1 MYEYAT
7 AIGIDI
13 GRTMIRTSLVRYGG
27 EIISDYSYIF
37 DSIPDKDGLVSKIL
51 EAVSKIRNEARN
63 KKINPLCIGIAAK
76 GFVNY
81 REGIIY
87 GPDQGIEGWRDVQL
101 GKIISS
107 ETGLPVYVDNDAKLM
122 AIAELFKGA
131 GKGFQNIVFVA
142 LRSGIGGALIIDGK
156 LYRGSDNAG
165 GEIGQMSIDVSGEY
179 SDKGIRG
186 SLEYYASSVAL
197 VNDYLLLSGKI
208 KEEEGKHG
216 NKIRARDVFELS
228 YKGDDHA
235 KTAVRNNA
243 HYVGAGLA
251 NLVSIFAPDLI
262 ILGGGMAMAR
272 DEYFNMV
279 RDSLVSNTIEYCRQN
294 VRIVKA
300 KLGFHA
306 SLMGAGIYA
315 LTRLDGKYI

>member
-1 MYEYAT
+1 MYKYAT

-27 EIISDYSYIF
+27 EIISDYSYTCDRITGR
-37 DSIPDKDGLVSKIL
+37 DSLVSMIL
-51 EAVSKIRNEARN
+51 EAVSKIRNEAKN

-76 GFVNY
+76 GLVNY

-87 GPDQGIEGWRDVQL
+87 GPDQGVEGWRDVHL

-107 ETGLPVYVDNDAKLM
+107 ETGLPAYVDNDAKLM

-131 GKGFQNIVFVA
+131 GKGFDNIIFVA

-165 GEIGQMSIDVSGEY
+165 GEIGQMSIEVSGEY

-186 SLEYYASSVAL
+186 SLEHYASSVAL
-197 VNDYLLLSGKI
+197 VNDYLVLSGKI
-208 KEEEGKHG
+208 KDGATNLK
-216 NKIRARDVFELS
+216 NSIRARDVFELS
-228 YKGDDHA
+228 YKGDDQA
-235 KTAVRNNA
+235 KKAVRKNA
-243 HYVGAGLA
+243 GYVGAGLA
-251 NLVSIFAPDLI
+251 NMVSIFAPDLI

-272 DEYFNMV
+272 EEYFEMV
-279 RDSLVSNTIEYCRQN
+279 RKSVVSNTLEYCRQN
-294 VRIVKA
+294 VRIVRA

-315 LTRLDGKYI
+315 LTRLDGKQI

>member
-13 GRTMIRTSLVRYGG
+13 GRTMIRTALVRYGG

-37 DSIPDKDGLVSKIL
+37 DSIPVRDNLLSKIL
-51 EAVSKIRNEARN
+51 VAITKIRNEAKV
-63 KKINPLCIGIAAK
+63 KKLNPLCIGIAAK

-81 REGIIY
+81 RKGIIY
-87 GPDQGIEGWRDVQL
+87 GPDQGIEGWRDVHL
-101 GKIISS
+101 AKIISS

-131 GKGFQNIVFVA
+131 GEGYDNIIFVA

-186 SLEYYASSVAL
+186 SLEHYASSVAL
-197 VNDYLLLSGKI
+197 VNDYLELSGK
-208 KEEEGKHG
+208 KNDDYGTRE

-235 KTAVRNNA
+235 GTAVCNNA
-243 HYVGAGLA
+243 RYVGAGLA

-272 DEYFNMV
+272 DEYLDMIEESV
-279 RDSLVSNTIEYCRQN
+279 VSSTLEYCRQN
-294 VRIVKA
+294 VRIVRA

-315 LTRLDGKYI
+315 LTRLDGKHI

>member
-27 EIISDYSYIF
+27 EIIADYSYTC
-37 DSIPDKDGLVSKIL
+37 DSIPGRDSLVSMIL
-51 EAVSKIRNEARN
+51 EAVSKIRNEAKN
-63 KKINPLCIGIAAK
+63 KRINPLCIGIAAK

-81 REGIIY
+81 REGIVY
-87 GPDQGIEGWRDVQL
+87 GPDQGVEGWRDVQL

-107 ETGLPVYVDNDAKLM
+107 ETGLPAYVDNDAKLM

-131 GKGFQNIVFVA
+131 GKGFDNIIFVA

-197 VNDYLLLSGKI
+197 VNDYLVLSGKI
-208 KEEEGKHG
+208 KEDPGKLY
-216 NKIRARDVFELS
+216 NNIRARDVFELS

-235 KTAVRNNA
+235 KKAVRKNA
-243 HYVGAGLA
+243 GYVGAGLA
-251 NLVSIFAPDLI
+251 NMVSIFAPDLI

-272 DEYFNMV
+272 DEYLEMIRESV
-279 RDSLVSNTIEYCRQN
+279 VANTLEYCRQN
-294 VRIVKA
+294 VSIVRA
-300 KLGFHA
+300 KLGFH
-306 SLMGAGIYA
+306 
-315 LTRLDGKYI
+315 